1 MTARA
6 EERAGARADV
16 EQRTRELFD
25 RIATCDDET
34 EARLLKDEVVLL
46 NLPAARALALRY
58 RDRGVAVDDL
68 VQVASLG
75 LVKAVHGY
83 DSERGSE
90 FMAYAAPTV
99 TGEIKRYF
107 RDTGW
112 AVRPPR
118 RVQELRAAVASVTQ
132 RLAGELGRSA
142 TVAEVARALEASE
155 EDVLEALVSGNG
167 YTTASLDAPPGDDSS
182 ASWADTVSSGEPEQA
197 GVADRVA
204 LEQLLARLP
213 ARDRHILSLRFFSEK
228 TQSEIGEQIGVT
240 QMQVSRLLSRA
251 LARLRTELEHEPEE
265 PGRRPG

>member
-1 MTARA
+1 MSGRTTTRARA
-6 EERAGARADV
+6 VARADV
-16 EQRTRELFD
+16 EERTRELFVALRD
-25 RIATCDDET
+25 CADPEQQRFLRDE
-34 EARLLKDEVVLL
+34 LVML

-68 VQVASLG
+68 VQVAALG
-75 LVKAVHGY
+75 LVKAVQGY
-83 DSERGSE
+83 DPDRGSD

-118 RVQELRAAVASVTQ
+118 RVQELRAAVSSATQ
-132 RLAGELGRSA
+132 RLSGELGRSA
-142 TVAEVARALEASE
+142 TVAELATALEVGE
-155 EDVLEALVSGNG
+155 EEVLEALVSGNG
-167 YTTASLDAPPGDDSS
+167 YTTASLDTPPGDDSG
-182 ASWADTVSSGEPEQA
+182 ASWADSVSDGECEQT
-197 GVADRVA
+197 GVPDRVA
-204 LEQLLARLP
+204 LERLLARLP
-213 ARDRHILSLRFFSEK
+213 ARDRHILSLRFFAEK

-265 PGRRPG
+265 AGVS